1 MNTSMGNKMKRI
13 CDKWWRYLPLLFTF
27 HFSLLTTSC
36 GVGDDNGERLGDYIV
51 GTWQRGWG
59 PGDVII
65 EGIPE
70 GDDSESWT
78 PESFDYDKFIFHGDG
93 TYNGMVRT
101 GTFCILGTEGD
112 TIFVGDYKCDNSN
125 LRLDLNNQDGLH
137 QTILALVKSFT
148 EKTMV
153 ISYEAEEISSG
164 LRVQMTL
171 RKEE

>member
-1 MNTSMGNKMKRI
+1 MSSKKGFFRAA
-13 CDKWWRYLPLLFTF
+13 CLAALLF
-27 HFSLLTTSC
+27 LTAC
-36 GVGDDNGERLGDYIV
+36 GVGDDDGRRLGDYIV

-65 EGIPE
+65 EGVPSD
-70 GDDSESWT
+70 GDDDGSQWT
-78 PESFDYDKFIFHGDG
+78 PERFNYDKFIFHDDG

-125 LRLDLNNQDGLH
+125 LKMDLSNQDGLR
-137 QTILALVKSFT
+137 QTILALVRSFT
-148 EKTMV
+148 ETTLI
-153 ISYEAEEISSG
+153 ISYEAEEIASG
-164 LRVQMTL
+164 LHVQMTL

>member
-1 MNTSMGNKMKRI
+1 MSSKKGFFRAA
-13 CDKWWRYLPLLFTF
+13 CLAALL
-27 HFSLLTTSC
+27 LLTAC
-36 GVGDDNGERLGDYIV
+36 GVGDDDGRRLGDYIV

-65 EGIPE
+65 EGVPSD
-70 GDDSESWT
+70 GDDDGSQWT
-78 PESFDYDKFIFHGDG
+78 PERFNYDKFIFHDDG

-125 LRLDLNNQDGLH
+125 LKMDLSNQDGLR
-137 QTILALVKSFT
+137 QTILALVRSFT
-148 EKTMV
+148 ETTLI
-153 ISYEAEEISSG
+153 ISYEAEEIASG

>member
-1 MNTSMGNKMKRI
+1 MSSKKGFFWAV
-13 CDKWWRYLPLLFTF
+13 CLAALL
-27 HFSLLTTSC
+27 LLTAC
-36 GVGDDNGERLGDYIV
+36 GVGDDDGRRLGDYIV

-65 EGIPE
+65 EGVPSD
-70 GDDSESWT
+70 GDDDGSQWT
-78 PESFDYDKFIFHGDG
+78 PERFNYDKFIFHDDG

-125 LRLDLNNQDGLH
+125 LKMDLSNQDGLR
-137 QTILALVKSFT
+137 QTILALVRSFT
-148 EKTMV
+148 ETTLI
-153 ISYEAEEISSG
+153 ISYEAEEIASG